1 VSEDVEGGEKEL
13 PPDASGPVDLPDDDG
28 ASYEQPATRGGT
40 DFIARRAR
48 RRRWVA
54 GGSIVVVIALVA
66 VLLLRSGS
74 SNDNTTSSSAPTT
87 VVDNFARG
95 DSDSALGASDSGA
108 AWRAQTGVWGVKGHA
123 ARVVKSAGTKPSS
136 ATVDLG
142 TSDGLVRVTEAVVE
156 NGAGIVFRYR
166 DANNYW
172 SVQASPHF
180 ATWVLVKV
188 INGKAKQ
195 VANSGFSATRNGASV
210 NVQLQGPRIQLF
222 VNGILLKTVEDS
234 ALNGATKVGLF
245 ASGPAA
251 TSARFTSFLA
261 APPGAQVSTTTP
273 SPPSSAGAPTTSA
286 PQTAT
291 SGKPGTT
298 STTRRR

>member
-1 VSEDVEGGEKEL
+1 
-13 PPDASGPVDLPDDDG
+13 
-28 ASYEQPATRGGT
+28 
-40 DFIARRAR
+40 
-48 RRRWVA
+48 VA
-54 GGSIVVVIALVA
+54 F
-66 VLLLRSGS
+66 LLLRSGS

-123 ARVVKSAGTKPSS
+123 ARVVKSAGTKPSI

-142 TSDGLVRVTEAVVE
+142 ASDGLVRVTEAVVE

-166 DANNYW
+166 DASNYW

-195 VANSGFSATRNGASV
+195 VANSGFSATRSGSSV

-273 SPPSSAGAPTTSA
+273 SSPPSSATAPTTSA
-286 PQTAT
+286 PQPAT
-291 SGKPGTT
+291 TGKSGT
-298 STTRRR
+298 STTSRR